1 MAEFWPAVFSAAISA
16 IAGFA
21 IGFFLAKEAIHIG
34 RRLER
39 AEQEA
44 KSIAIR
50 RAALTGAH
58 PTPSAQEAERG

>member
-1 MAEFWPAVFSAAISA
+1 MADFWPVVIPLAISA
-16 IAGFA
+16 IGGGAL
-21 IGFFLAKEAIHIG
+21 GFFLAKEAIHIG

-50 RAALTGAH
+50 RVTLAGAQ
-58 PTPSAQEAERG
+58 PTPQTQEAARD